1 MPVTILSDFQKKHK
15 PILKKMNQDEQELDI
30 DQREDLILSDKAVE
44 VIMGEDPV
52 PSLDIEMDAI

>member
-15 PILKKMNQDEQELDI
+15 PILKKMNQDGQDLDI